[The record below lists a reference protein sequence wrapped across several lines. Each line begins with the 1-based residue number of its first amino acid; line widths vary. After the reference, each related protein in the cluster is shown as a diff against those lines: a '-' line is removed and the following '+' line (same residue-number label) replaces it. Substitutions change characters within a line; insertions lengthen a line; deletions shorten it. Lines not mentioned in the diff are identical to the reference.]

1 MNWQK
6 IERNPWPLLGLIFL
20 LAVILR
26 VAVAFYLGN
35 SIDAPALLT
44 DQRSYHALGTQLT
57 AGYGFSFDRPFYPF
71 GFPADTPTSHWSF
84 LYSLFVAAVYCLFG
98 ANPLAVRLVQ
108 AIIGGILLPWLVFRL
123 AKTMLSEQDRFRGVD
138 WIPLVAAGITAVY
151 GYYILYAATI
161 MTETLYISVVVWSLE
176 RGLRL
181 AHWWRGEHPPTQ
193 PWLLVVTFGIS
204 LGLAA
209 LLRQAILPWLPFMF
223 LYLLYVGWRNGRFQ
237 VAFTRLFVAGL
248 ILLAFILPFTY
259 RNYRVYDDFLL
270 LNSNT
275 GYAMYSAQH
284 PMHGTQFREFEA
296 APLPDDLP
304 RLNEAQLDR
313 ELLKRGFQFIQ
324 EDPQRYLRLS
334 LSRVRAYF
342 EFWPSADTTLL
353 HNLGRVGSFGLFLPF
368 MLYGLFLSF
377 RQPDFVKRNRLLY
390 LFILIYTLLHL
401 LTWAMVRYRLPV
413 DAVLILFAGIG
424 LVDLAARAANWK
436 IWPARVKQQN

>member
-1 MNWQK
+1 
-6 IERNPWPLLGLIFL
+6 
-20 LAVILR
+20 
-26 VAVAFYLGN
+26 
-35 SIDAPALLT
+35 
-44 DQRSYHALGTQLT
+44 
-57 AGYGFSFDRPFYPF
+57 
-71 GFPADTPTSHWSF
+71 
-84 LYSLFVAAVYCLFG
+84 
-98 ANPLAVRLVQ
+98 
-108 AIIGGILLPWLVFRL
+108 
-123 AKTMLSEQDRFRGVD
+123 
-138 WIPLVAAGITAVY
+138 
-151 GYYILYAATI
+151 
-161 MTETLYISVVVWSLE
+161 
-176 RGLRL
+176 
-181 AHWWRGEHPPTQ
+181 
-193 PWLLVVTFGIS
+193 
-204 LGLAA
+204 
-209 LLRQAILPWLPFMF
+209 
-223 LYLLYVGWRNGRFQ
+223 
-237 VAFTRLFVAGL
+237 
-248 ILLAFILPFTY
+248 
-259 RNYRVYDDFLL
+259 
-270 LNSNT
+270 
-275 GYAMYSAQH
+275 
-284 PMHGTQFREFEA
+284 MHGTQFREFEA